1 MHGKGS
7 PDPGLPSW
15 LSTVSCGLLVKHPS
29 HPEAFISSCHKGTV
43 RRRALLALTFY
54 KRDHMAVERT
64 VGLGKTWVCLHET
77 LEKTNLTY
85 SGQKQISV
93 ATVERGAD

>member
-1 MHGKGS
+1 MVKY
-7 PDPGLPSW
+7 PSY
-15 LSTVSCGLLVKHPS
+15 
-29 HPEAFISSCHKGTV
+29 PEPFISSCQKGTV
-43 RRRALLALTFY
+43 RLRALALTFY

-77 LEKTNLTY
+77 LKKTNLTY

-93 ATVERGAD
+93 ATVV

>member
-1 MHGKGS
+1 MHERGVQTLGC
-7 PDPGLPSW
+7 PSW

-29 HPEAFISSCHKGTV
+29 HPEAFISSCWKGTV
-43 RRRALLALTFY
+43 RLRALLALTFY

-64 VGLGKTWVCLHET
+64 VGLVKTWVCLHET

-93 ATVERGAD
+93 ATME